1 MIDCS
6 PRLPNETLKEEA
18 DIQVGDS
25 VAPRTVLESIREG
38 RFAGFTTRTSSILQ
52 RGLSHDTGSV
62 RSLEG
67 RVAFITGAARGQGRA
82 HAVKMAREGAAIIAV
97 DVCASVASD
106 NSYDAA
112 TSEDFAETIRL
123 VEAEGGK
130 ILAREVDVRDGAA
143 LTAVVK
149 DGVEQFGRLD
159 IVVANAGGVC
169 NWNRFWEMS
178 DEQWETL
185 IDINLTGVWKTLKAS
200 VPAIIEGGAVDRS
213 SWSVRWPGSRR
224 CPDRR
229 TTRAPSSV
237 SSV

>member
-1 MIDCS
+1 M
-6 PRLPNETLKEEA
+6 T
-18 DIQVGDS
+18 Q
-25 VAPRTVLESIREG
+25 
-38 RFAGFTTRTSSILQ
+38 
-52 RGLSHDTGSV
+52 GSV

-82 HAVKMAREGAAIIAV
+82 HAVKMASEGAAIIAV

-159 IVVANAGGVC
+159 IVVANAGVC

-200 VPAIIEGGAVDRS
+200 VPAIIEGGRG
-213 SWSVRWPGSRR
+213 GSIIV
-224 CPDRR
+224 
-229 TTRAPSSV
+229 V
-237 SSV
+237 SSVLTSTLDCSSAPAFRMPRPPWPAKPTWMSPDSALVVKTLPARGARLSGLATSASGTLNAALRVPSV

>member
-1 MIDCS
+1 M
-6 PRLPNETLKEEA
+6 T
-18 DIQVGDS
+18 Q
-25 VAPRTVLESIREG
+25 
-38 RFAGFTTRTSSILQ
+38 
-52 RGLSHDTGSV
+52 GSV

-159 IVVANAGGVC
+159 IVVANAGVC

-178 DEQWETL
+178 DEQWET
-185 IDINLTGVWKTLKAS
+185 
-200 VPAIIEGGAVDRS
+200 
-213 SWSVRWPGSRR
+213 
-224 CPDRR
+224 
-229 TTRAPSSV
+229 
-237 SSV
+237 